1 MTYGAWMAE
10 ERKREMFSDPEER
23 EYFEDDLNEWETE
36 QVFQDREGYDE
47 EPYSG
52 ELEDFGPFGIDGMG
66 PDFE

>member
-1 MTYGAWMAE
+1 MLDHDDEFDGCCE
-10 ERKREMFSDPEER
+10 DER
-23 EYFEDDLNEWETE
+23 EFYEDDLNAWEEE